1 MKPNNRIK
9 KAIVIILVVILALCL
24 TLFVSAA
31 IYIKSIINE
40 PLDMSL
46 FGFDRAN
53 SVTKI
58 FVQENGEWV
67 EWQEEKVLGEHNF
80 EFVSIENIPK
90 NLINAFV
97 AIEDKRFF
105 EHKGVDW
112 YRSLGA
118 VANYFLHFGN
128 KFGAST
134 ITQQLIKNVTGE
146 DEVSIKR
153 KIREIAHA
161 LELEDELSKDEILE
175 LYLNIINLS
184 DNCYGVGS
192 ASRRFFSK

>member
-1 MKPNNRIK
+1 
-9 KAIVIILVVILALCL
+9 
-24 TLFVSAA
+24 
-31 IYIKSIINE
+31 
-40 PLDMSL
+40 MSL

-192 ASRRFFSK
+192 ASRRFFSKSPSELSLIECA